1 MPTTET
7 RLTWTKA
14 VPEPAELHVAEAG
27 MYVFE
32 ISEALEPAMAYL
44 LQMWQTRPEDWPLL
58 MWEMDGFSLDEAK
71 ANAERLADQHVPT
84 ITQ

>member
-1 MPTTET
+1 MTET

-14 VPEPAELHVAEAG
+14 VPEPAELHVAECG

-32 ISEALEPAMAYL
+32 ISRSTDQGYV

-58 MWEMDGFSLDEAK
+58 VWEMDGFSLDEAK
-71 ANAERLADQHVPT
+71 GRAERLADQHVPV
-84 ITQ
+84 ILSGQS